1 MFYVRFRLISML
13 FLGLLLSACNE
24 DLNPS
29 SEDKRES
36 VQAGSIGNQ
45 VNQVASDF
53 SILDTEDNVLTL
65 SDELTAYD
73 AVVLY
78 FTMWCPLCD
87 SHMSS
92 IRESIKPN
100 YPNIHFISIDYVSGS
115 TEQARA
121 NQISSGYRSETVV
134 ADTAHNLTEQF
145 KGDMGVTVVIN
156 SGGLILMN
164 EGFKHAKL
172 TEALELASQP

>member
-1 MFYVRFRLISML
+1 
-13 FLGLLLSACNE
+13 
-24 DLNPS
+24 
-29 SEDKRES
+29 
-36 VQAGSIGNQ
+36 
-45 VNQVASDF
+45 
-53 SILDTEDNVLTL
+53 
-65 SDELTAYD
+65 
-73 AVVLY
+73 
-78 FTMWCPLCD
+78 MWCPLCD

-156 SGGLILMN
+156 SDGLILMN